1 MSEADAKGLR
11 AYVQGGGVVLI
22 DCTGGLNAFDTD
34 IRSSFLP
41 KAFPNDFP
49 RLIDATHPLLVGN
62 APGMSDVVRTR
73 VRPYVV
79 ERMGSGIAV
88 LQMLGNRPS
97 ASAPHPGAVILSSL
111 DLTSGMLG
119 TNTWGVLGFEPAY
132 AQALVKNVVFWSLD
146 GAPQQ

>member
-1 MSEADAKGLR
+1 M
-11 AYVQGGGVVLI
+11 
-22 DCTGGLNAFDTD
+22 TD
-34 IRSSFLP
+34 VNRS
-41 KAFPNDFP
+41 
-49 RLIDATHPLLVGN
+49 
-62 APGMSDVVRTR
+62 R

-79 ERMGSGIAV
+79 ERMGSGIGT

-97 ASAPHPGAVILSSL
+97 NTAPRPGAVILSSL
-111 DLTSGMLG
+111 DLTSGLLG